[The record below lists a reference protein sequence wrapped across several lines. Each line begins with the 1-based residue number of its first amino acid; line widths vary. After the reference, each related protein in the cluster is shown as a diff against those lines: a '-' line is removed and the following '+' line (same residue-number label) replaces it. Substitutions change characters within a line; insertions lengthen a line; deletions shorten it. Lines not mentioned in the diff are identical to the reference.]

1 MRIQRCEKEIQAE
14 DIKLEVICLEMIF
27 KAMKLDERTKGMTT
41 DRKENR
47 SNDEPWGIIKISQKE
62 DTKPAKD
69 TEEKQSPEKAHKK
82 TVIS

>member
-47 SNDEPWGIIKISQKE
+47 SNDEP
-62 DTKPAKD
+62 
-69 TEEKQSPEKAHKK
+69 
-82 TVIS
+82 